1 MNKIGSL
8 RTQPTGYKAFIP
20 LKFPVKDIITW
31 DQNLILLLSQADQAI
46 GSLNAIDQLIPD
58 VDFFIL
64 MYVRKEAALSTQIEG
79 TQATLLDV
87 IKADA
92 KLPDTD
98 IPSDVDEIQ
107 NYIKAMNYGMERL
120 KTLPLSLRL
129 IREIH
134 EKLLTGVRGQH
145 RNPGEFRKSQNWIG
159 GPTIATATFVP
170 PPPHEMNQALSDLE
184 KFIHEST
191 VKLPLLIKAGLI
203 HAQFETIHPFLD
215 GNGRTG
221 RLLITFYLYKAG
233 ILPRPLLYLS
243 DFFHKNR
250 RDYYDK
256 LNSYRFDTGVEGW
269 LKFFLEGIRTVS
281 KQAVTKAK
289 KITELREKDIK
300 KVSTFGKNAD
310 SALSLLNKMY
320 AFPVVDAKLVSA
332 MTKIAS
338 KANVNDLIEK
348 FVKAGILEEITGKQR
363 NRRFIY
369 RRYIEQFIDSEIR

>member
-1 MNKIGSL
+1 MSKIGSL
-8 RTQPTGYKAFIP
+8 LTQQTGYKAFIP
-20 LKFPVKDIITW
+20 LNFPSEDLITW
-31 DQNLILLLSQADQAI
+31 NQDLILLLSQADQAI
-46 GSLNAIDQLIPD
+46 GRLNAIDQLIPD

-64 MYVRKEAALSTQIEG
+64 MYVRKEASLSTQIEG

-92 KLPDTD
+92 KLVDAD
-98 IPSDVDEIQ
+98 MPSDVDEIQ

-129 IREIH
+129 IRELH
-134 EKLLTGVRGQH
+134 EKLLAGVRGQH

-170 PPPHEMNQALSDLE
+170 PPPYEMNQALNELE

-191 VKLPLLIKAGLI
+191 SKLPLLIKAALI

-233 ILPRPLLYLS
+233 ILPRPLLYIS

-256 LNSYRFDTGVEGW
+256 LNSYRFDLGVEGW
-269 LKFFLEGIRTVS
+269 LMFFLEGIRTVS
-281 KQAVTKAK
+281 NQAVTKAK
-289 KITELREKDIK
+289 KITELREEDIK

-310 SALSLLNKMY
+310 SALILLNKMY
-320 AFPVVDAKLVSA
+320 ALPVVDTKLVSI
-332 MTKIAS
+332 MTKISS

-369 RRYIEQFIDSEIR
+369 RKYIEQFTDIEIL

>member
-1 MNKIGSL
+1 MSKIGSL

-20 LKFPVKDIITW
+20 FNFPAKDLITW
-31 DQNLILLLSQADQAI
+31 DQDLILLLSQADQAI

-92 KLPDTD
+92 KLADSD

-134 EKLLTGVRGQH
+134 EKLLAGVRGQH

-170 PPPHEMNQALSDLE
+170 PPPYEMNQALSDLE
-184 KFIHEST
+184 KFIYEST
-191 VKLPLLIKAGLI
+191 SKLPLLIKAGLI

-233 ILPRPLLYLS
+233 ILPRPLLYIS

-250 RDYYDK
+250 RGYYDR
-256 LNSYRFDTGVEGW
+256 LNSYRFDTGAEGW
-269 LKFFLEGIRTVS
+269 LKFFLEGIRIVS
-281 KQAVTKAK
+281 NQAVTKVK

-310 SALSLLNKMY
+310 SALVLLNKMY
-320 AFPVVDAKLVSA
+320 AFPVVDAKLVSI
-332 MTKIAS
+332 MTKISS
-338 KANVNDLIEK
+338 KANVNDLIVK

-369 RRYIEQFIDSEIR
+369 RKYIEQFTDSEIL